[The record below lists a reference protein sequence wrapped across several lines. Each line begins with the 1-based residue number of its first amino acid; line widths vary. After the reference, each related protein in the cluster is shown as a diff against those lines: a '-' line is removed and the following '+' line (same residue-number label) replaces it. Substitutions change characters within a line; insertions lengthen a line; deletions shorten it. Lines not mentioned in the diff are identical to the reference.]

1 MRAHNIRFPD
11 PLWAAAEQKA
21 DEQGDNLAD
30 IIRKALEKY
39 VKTK

>member
-21 DEQGDNLAD
+21 QEQGDNLAE
-30 IIRKALEKY
+30 IIRKAVEKY
-39 VKTK
+39 VRAK